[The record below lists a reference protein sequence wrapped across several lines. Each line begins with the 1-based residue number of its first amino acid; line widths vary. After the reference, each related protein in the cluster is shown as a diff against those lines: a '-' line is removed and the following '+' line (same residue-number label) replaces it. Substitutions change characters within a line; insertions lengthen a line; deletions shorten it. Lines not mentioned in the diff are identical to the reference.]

1 MKKRQFLT
9 SAAGLMVGAV
19 SGSINS
25 AHALASK
32 EKNDSQVIITITG
45 DIKSTNRGGLDP
57 VKDQLMYKRGIKFN
71 KAHAFTLA
79 DIEKLPTKTISPTM
93 EYDGRVHKLS
103 GPRLI
108 DVLTK
113 VGFASSK
120 DVKILM
126 YGLDGYTPQVSLAD
140 VQKYDFILATRI
152 DGELLSIGGFG
163 PLFAIYDADRIK
175 EFSKKPLNQRFV
187 ACPWG
192 LYCIEVK
199 SS

>member
-9 SAAGLMVGAV
+9 SAAGLVVGAIG
-19 SGSINS
+19 SSINS

-32 EKNDSQVIITITG
+32 EKNDSQVILTIAG
-45 DIKSTNRGGLDP
+45 EIKSTNRGALDP
-57 VKDQLMYKRGIKFN
+57 VKDQLMHKRGIQFN
-71 KAHAFTLA
+71 KAHTFTLS
-79 DIEKLPTKTISPTM
+79 DLERLPSKTINPTM
-93 EYDGRVHKLS
+93 EYDARVHKLS

-113 VGFASSK
+113 VGITNSK
-120 DVKILM
+120 DVNILM
-126 YGLDGYTPQVSLAD
+126 YGIDGYSPQVSLFN

-163 PLFAIYDADRIK
+163 PLFALYDADRIN
-175 EFSKKPLNQRFV
+175 EFAKKPLNQRFPG
-187 ACPWG
+187 CPWG